1 MILYPSFWSVLS
13 VQLYLKA
20 SHICTEWITR
30 LDVVWRVFC
39 FESLL
44 LFIIPTARRVCSYPG
59 RAGLST
65 MLGFEVCYLKCLAFF
80 WNYFFCIFLFCTFL
94 VVIFFYSF
102 ALKPLTSVWRKRDR
116 GRRVGWTL
124 GLKVFHCTLLPSEC
138 FWHYLQQR
146 RSYGGV
152 RFFKTLPPR
161 HSVVER

>member
-30 LDVVWRVFC
+30 LDVVWRVVC

-80 WNYFFCIFLFCTFL
+80 WNYFLYFSFLYFSCCNFFSILLLWSLSPLCGGSAIEDVGLDEHLVWKFFTAPFFL
-94 VVIFFYSF
+94 Q
-102 ALKPLTSVWRKRDR
+102 SVFDTICSNADR
-116 GRRVGWTL
+116 MEEFGSLRQHGI
-124 GLKVFHCTLLPSEC
+124 
-138 FWHYLQQR
+138 
-146 RSYGGV
+146 
-152 RFFKTLPPR
+152 
-161 HSVVER
+161 

>member
-1 MILYPSFWSVLS
+1 MWRDLSPSLLLFLRWVWQPVFFLWWYAEYTVMTRDDSPLCTLKRSLELDELKLMILYPSFWSVLS

-65 MLGFEVCYLKCLAFF
+65 MLGFEVCYLTCLAFF
-80 WNYFFCIFLFCTFL
+80 WNYFLYFSFLYFSCCNFFLFFC
-94 VVIFFYSF
+94 
-102 ALKPLTSVWRKRDR
+102 
-116 GRRVGWTL
+116 
-124 GLKVFHCTLLPSEC
+124 SEASHLC
-138 FWHYLQQR
+138 
-146 RSYGGV
+146 
-152 RFFKTLPPR
+152 
-161 HSVVER
+161 VEEAR